1 MSVFPTR
8 HQTERTTTDSIRAAD
23 AILASGVQLLTFV
36 WYDSVPTTSR
46 CAPRIISPDSS
57 ECLVTLPHW
66 LHQQRPRAPVHL
78 RGVHPVYD
86 VDPPNVV
93 PRERSFV
100 KSQEVLVSRLVS
112 FRGYTN
118 VRNAGRVTIPIRT
131 YFMSRSRPICFVCS
145 SYTHL

>member
-66 LHQQRPRAPVHL
+66 LHQQRPLAPVHL
-78 RGVHPVYD
+78 RGVLPVYD

-100 KSQEVLVSRLVS
+100 KRQCRIYSVADVAYATGPALLGAPRFYLDFLQE
-112 FRGYTN
+112 
-118 VRNAGRVTIPIRT
+118 
-131 YFMSRSRPICFVCS
+131 
-145 SYTHL
+145 